1 MVSAPL
7 PLLGGAAGE
16 SGEEEEVAGVQEE
29 EEEAAAEEEE
39 AVDKEV
45 TATTS
50 HKVRSR
56 PGRGPGPGR

>member
-1 MVSAPL
+1 MASAPL
-7 PLLGGAAGE
+7 HLPGGAAGE
-16 SGEEEEVAGVQEE
+16 SGEEEEAAGVQE

>member
-1 MVSAPL
+1 MASAPL
-7 PLLGGAAGE
+7 HLLGGAAGE
-16 SGEEEEVAGVQEE
+16 SGEEEEAAGVQEE
-29 EEEAAAEEEE
+29 EEAAEAEE